1 MLHHFKAYIS
11 RINNK
16 YSLLFLN
23 KYFFVTNMDIY
34 SDIALYEYSG
44 QYKINSTDKVR
55 TNPKTIQQIKTEV
68 QTKKPKDVYL
78 QMNRQLTSGT

>member
-1 MLHHFKAYIS
+1 MHRYETVLKTNNQFKKFKS
-11 RINNK
+11 TTDSK
-16 YSLLFLN
+16 L
-23 KYFFVTNMDIY
+23 

-55 TNPKTIQQIKTEV
+55 TNQKTIQQIKTEV

>member
-1 MLHHFKAYIS
+1 
-11 RINNK
+11 
-16 YSLLFLN
+16 
-23 KYFFVTNMDIY
+23 MDIY